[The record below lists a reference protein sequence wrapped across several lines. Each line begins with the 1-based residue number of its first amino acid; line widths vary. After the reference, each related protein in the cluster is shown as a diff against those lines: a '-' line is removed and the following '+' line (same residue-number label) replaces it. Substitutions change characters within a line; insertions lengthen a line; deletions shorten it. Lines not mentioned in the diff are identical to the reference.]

1 MSVSFLSPEFILL
14 AVSAIILLA
23 GLRGVSRQL
32 AFLLLN
38 LLFAAGL
45 LLGVESTAVALL
57 FILLG
62 YGLVHLGI
70 RRGRTGLVLG
80 IAIYLAIFVYLR
92 RYEFLEWIV
101 PESLL
106 PGALRTIGLSFVF
119 FKVLHVMIDA
129 SSDSLGRLDPLT
141 YLNYC
146 LNFTT
151 YMMGPI
157 QRFQDYRDQWDGVQS
172 AIPPDFEIYLDAV
185 LRILFGLVKAY
196 ILARFFLPLALR
208 PDTDL
213 RTLSL
218 LELAGQCYAFWLYL
232 YLNFAGYCDV
242 VIGIGSLLGV
252 RPPENFSMPFL
263 ARNISDFWQRQH
275 RSLTLWLTDYVFAPL
290 YLKLLSTPVTGR
302 HKLLSANLCLLAT
315 MLVSGL
321 WHGTTVSFL
330 LFGLLHGCYFV
341 VYRTWDALLHRLL
354 PRQGVE
360 RLRRNPV
367 VVVTGILITF
377 NATAAAFIFFRL
389 HPYRIREALTALAAR

>member
-1 MSVSFLSPEFILL
+1 VSVSFLSPQFSFL
-14 AVSAIILLA
+14 AVSAIILLTA
-23 GLRGVSRQL
+23 LRGAPRQL
-32 AFLLLN
+32 AFLVLN
-38 LLFAAGL
+38 LLFAVAL
-45 LLGVESTAVALL
+45 LLGAASTSVVLL

-62 YGLVHLGI
+62 YGLAHLAT
-70 RRGRTGLVLG
+70 RRGRAGLVLG
-80 IAIYLAIFVYLR
+80 IAIYLALFVYLR
-92 RYEFLEWIV
+92 RYEFLEWFV

-106 PGALRTIGLSFVF
+106 LGALRTIGLSFVF

-151 YMMGPI
+151 FMMGPI
-157 QRFQDYRDQWDGVQS
+157 QRYQDYRDQWDGVKA
-172 AIPPDFEIYLDAV
+172 AIPADFEAYLDAV

-196 ILARFFLPLALR
+196 ILAGWFLPLALR

-218 LELAGQCYAFWLYL
+218 LELAARSYAFWFYL

-242 VIGIGSLLGV
+242 AIGLGSLFGV
-252 RPPENFSMPFL
+252 RPPENFNKPFL

-290 YLKLLSTPVTGR
+290 YLKLLSTPTTAR
-302 HKLLSANLCLLAT
+302 HKLLSANLCLMTT

-341 VYRTWDALLHRLL
+341 VYRSWDALLHRLL
-354 PRQGVE
+354 RRRGVE
-360 RLRRNPV
+360 RLRRNPLV
-367 VVVTGILITF
+367 YATGMLITF